1 MTVEEEMEDDPF
13 KNYSV
18 NIQRGSHNYSS
29 YGNSFKNYSVN
40 ILHSFLI
47 LANFSLSYLK
57 TTQLIFYGV
66 ILTNLTVIMFI

>member
-40 ILHSFLI
+40 IQQINLI
-47 LANFSLSYLK
+47 KKAASYIDLK
-57 TTQLIFYGV
+57 TTQLIFY
-66 ILTNLTVIMFI
+66 LLHRKFH